1 MQRLLATLLFLTITA
16 ALYSQ
21 QRDVESLPDDPR
33 VKSGTLANGLSYIL
47 IKNDAVKGYAD
58 FCLAQKCGTVL
69 ESKEQTGMF
78 ELLEALMLKGTRNFP
93 GSEISEYL
101 RKLGVLSDNIIFS
114 TEEDNITYLIK
125 DIPVARE
132 NTIDSSLLILYNWIG
147 SLNID
152 EEDIKEETPFVKSE
166 LINRWD
172 AQTRLD
178 EQLLGQLYP
187 ESAYAESFRPE
198 YVDMLDNYTSKE
210 VREFYYKWFRPD
222 MQAIIVAGDIDPAL
236 LEAKIKSTFVT
247 IPKPMEEQPREYY
260 TPPTLEGTNVA
271 LLKDREYSKTKVSIN
286 LLKTPLP
293 ESYRNTS
300 VPFIQ
305 EYFDTAIEKLL
316 ADRIREGSIAQNI
329 PIANLEISKGRFL
342 DIWNSENFSITFE
355 TLPSTV
361 YSAVSFVNSEIVRA
375 AQYGFT
381 SREISKSKDIYFR
394 ELENKYDNRAM
405 LGNDIYLQRALDHF
419 YNGSTLASIEL
430 KFEIMKQ
437 ILFTITQKQVNGY
450 ANALLSQ
457 EDNVV
462 ICCMMPEYSDASTPT
477 AERILAAY
485 DSGELITP
493 EATATEQSPVI
504 FWPDFAGNVA
514 GSIVREITDPI
525 SGALVAELSNGA
537 VVILKSDVQ
546 TKSDTILFKAISK
559 GGFSLMN
566 GITPANVSYLNEILN
581 IGGLGNISRPNM
593 ERLFSYYD
601 LSVDARITQNTE
613 ELYGYA
619 SRASLE
625 KLFHAIYMNMAERRA
640 DDSAFETYRQGKIYE
655 LKSRALSPENAFRD
669 TLLYYSYSN
678 KKSVEPVTA
687 EMMEKLNYAALY
699 EQTRERFANAA
710 DFIFI
715 FSGNFDNSLALGYA
729 VKYIGSIPGNQM
741 EREEWM
747 VMPNYLTKGHV
758 FKRFL
763 YNMVTPKTYMNVT
776 LSYGVPYTIENYT
789 LARFTERYIRSRLL
803 SPENRRLATH
813 ARINASL
820 NYYPEEIVTLNT
832 IFTTD
837 SLNAAALD
845 SIVESSLSDL
855 AYGKADNRELSQ
867 IRQNMQEEFA
877 KSVGNSYYWI
887 NALEYRYVENIDFHT
902 GYGTLISSIT
912 QEQLQKF
919 ARDLLEKGNK
929 ISVIMDGTTDD
940 VNTRNLFRED
950 KFIREFFGI
959 E

>member
-1 MQRLLATLLFLTITA
+1 MRRLLVTLLFLTITA

-21 QRDVESLPDDPR
+21 QRDVEALPDDPR

-93 GSEISEYL
+93 GNEISEYL
-101 RKLGVLSDNIIFS
+101 RKLGVLSDNIVFS

-178 EQLLGQLYP
+178 EQLLAQLYP
-187 ESAYAESFRPE
+187 DSDYAESFRPE
-198 YVDMLDNYTSKE
+198 YADMLDSYTSKE

-236 LEAKIKSTFVT
+236 LESKIKSTFVT
-247 IPKPMEEQPREYY
+247 IPKPMEEQPRGYY
-260 TPPTLEGTNVA
+260 TPPVLEGTNVA

-286 LLKTPLP
+286 LLKTPLT

-305 EYFDTAIEKLL
+305 EYFDTAVEKLL
-316 ADRIREGSIAQNI
+316 ADRIREGAIAQNI
-329 PIANLEISKGRFL
+329 PVTNLDISKGRFL

-394 ELENKYDNRAM
+394 ELENIYDNRAM

-462 ICCMMPEYSDASTPT
+462 ICCMMPEYSDANTPT

-493 EATATEQSPVI
+493 DASGTEQAPVI
-504 FWPDFAGNVA
+504 FWPDFAGNGT
-514 GSIVREITDPI
+514 GSILRQTTDPI
-525 SGALVAELSNGA
+525 SGALAAELSNGA

-546 TKSDTILFKAISK
+546 TKSDTVLFKAISK
-559 GGFSLMN
+559 GGYSLMK
-566 GITPANVSYLNEILN
+566 GITPANASYLNEILN

-619 SRASLE
+619 SKSSME

-640 DDSAFETYRQGKIYE
+640 DNSAFETYRQGKIYE
-655 LKSRALSPENAFRD
+655 LRSRALSPENAFRD

-678 KKSVEPVTA
+678 RKSAEPVTA
-687 EMMEKLNYAALY
+687 EMMEKLDYAALY
-699 EQTRERFANAA
+699 AQTKERFANAA

-715 FSGNFDNSLALGYA
+715 FSGNFDSAQALEYA

-747 VMPNYLTKGHV
+747 VMPNYLAKGHV
-758 FKRFL
+758 CKRFL
-763 YNMVTPKTYMNVT
+763 YNMITPKTYMNVT
-776 LSYGVPYTIENYT
+776 LSYGMPYTIENYT
-789 LARFTERYIRSRLL
+789 LARFTERYIRGRVL
-803 SPENRRLATH
+803 SPENRRLATY

-820 NYYPEEIVTLNT
+820 NYYPEEIVALNT

-837 SLNAAALD
+837 SLNADILD
-845 SIVESSLSDL
+845 SIVENSLREL
-855 AYGKADNRELSQ
+855 ADGKADNRELSQ
-867 IRQNMQEEFA
+867 IRQNMQEEFD
-877 KSVGNSYYWI
+877 KSAGNSYYWLK
-887 NALEYRYVENIDFHT
+887 ALEYRYVENIDFHT
-902 GYGTLISSIT
+902 GYGSHISSIT
-912 QEQLQKF
+912 EEQLQNF
-919 ARDLLEKGNK
+919 ARKLLEKGNK